1 MSRWFRAA
9 IRLPEASP
17 GAVTGAA
24 QVVHFWAI
32 PQQSAG
38 SVNSY
43 LNINPSHQ
51 IAKKVEILKLARN
64 NVFLNK
70 YFNDLKRVVLMDNNI
85 LVTNVQRFSTNDGPG
100 IRTTVFLKGC
110 HLKCTWCHNPECI
123 NPYKEFYYLEKK
135 CLKCGHCAEVCPE
148 GAIYF
153 QGANGEFPK
162 RDRKKCTRC
171 MICVNECPYGALEI
185 VGREWTFD
193 ELIKEV
199 ESDKLFYEN
208 SGGGLTVSGGECLNY
223 PEFTA
228 GLLKL
233 AKDAGIH
240 TCLDTSGFAPWE
252 SIEQVLHYTDLVLFD
267 IKCMDSR
274 KHLEVT
280 GVSNEIILRNA
291 KKIAAAKKKMRL
303 RLPIIPGV
311 NYNLQ
316 HIEEVVGFAK
326 ELGPAVEGIDLLP
339 FHDWA
344 EGKYKQLDIVYAFT
358 GVAALFPEDVAE
370 FQKIIKNNGF
380 EVTIGG

>member
-1 MSRWFRAA
+1 
-9 IRLPEASP
+9 
-17 GAVTGAA
+17 
-24 QVVHFWAI
+24 
-32 PQQSAG
+32 
-38 SVNSY
+38 
-43 LNINPSHQ
+43 
-51 IAKKVEILKLARN
+51 
-64 NVFLNK
+64 
-70 YFNDLKRVVLMDNNI
+70 MDNNV

-110 HLKCTWCHNPECI
+110 HLKCPWCHNPECI
-123 NPYKEFYYLEKK
+123 NPYKEFYYLEKN

-148 GAIYF
+148 GAIDF
-153 QGANGEFPK
+153 QGVNGEFPK

-171 MICVNECPYGALEI
+171 MICVNECPYGALET

-199 ESDKLFYEN
+199 EADKLFYEN
-208 SGGGLTVSGGECLNY
+208 SGGGLTVSGGECLDY

-240 TCLDTSGFAPWE
+240 TCLDTSGFAPWK
-252 SIEQVLHYTDLVLFD
+252 SIEQVLPYTDLVLFD

-274 KHLEVT
+274 KHLEAT

-291 KKIAAAKKKMRL
+291 QKIADATKKMRL
-303 RLPIIPGV
+303 RLPIIPGF
-311 NYNLQ
+311 NDELR
-316 HIEEVVGFAK
+316 HIEEVVKFAR

-339 FHDWA
+339 FHNWA
-344 EGKYKQLDIVYAFT
+344 EGKYKQLDIVYAFA
-358 GVAALFPEDVAE
+358 GVEALFPEHVAE
-370 FQKIIKNNGF
+370 FQKIIENNGF